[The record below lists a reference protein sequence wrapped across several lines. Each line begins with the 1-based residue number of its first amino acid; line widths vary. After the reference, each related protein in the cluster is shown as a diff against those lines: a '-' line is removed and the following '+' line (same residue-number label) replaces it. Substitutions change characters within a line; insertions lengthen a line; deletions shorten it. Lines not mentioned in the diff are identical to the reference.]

1 MLKRNHDTSVHKL
14 DQLGIDRRMIK
25 RGIVDI
31 KRKVPETGDSATT
44 GAAHD
49 EGSANIMMLV

>member
-1 MLKRNHDTSVHKL
+1 MLTRNHVASIHNLISWNRSKDVEK
-14 DQLGIDRRMIK
+14 
-25 RGIVDI
+25 GIVDI
-31 KRKVPETGDSATT
+31 KRRVPETGDSATT